1 MRKLQ
6 SLALKLFNKVVTD
19 ERGNKICER
28 EYFDKYFPVYIKG
41 YKTFSPDSLLI
52 TVNVI
57 NVQKSV
63 NTRKTFFQTWEE
75 VERMEKIDIEFEQ
88 LKHYLSTYGSNFSDK
103 QYIPNK
109 KFNEFTKNFI
119 SIESMTM
126 DEFLSELV
134 SLVKTPVAFKS
145 EEIEVI
151 ARVLKDNIDI
161 ILINEI
167 KNKELKLKLYEIF
180 DTFPDDAQEFL
191 NYFIYKCTGETLIV
205 KNSLLISY
213 VKDNAGIYKKLFK
226 AYIAKNGF
234 IPLAEIFNRNKK
246 IFLAIKHSFYE
257 KQEKALINKI
267 SKISKKSHVPK
278 VQPDYLRV
286 TSGELSLDEFMIII
300 SKMDISYL
308 VKLYNSLNYRL
319 ISLLEESNIFVYHIR
334 NGKSFTKQSKINLSF
349 SELETYVLILK
360 RNIEIKIQRNIDLHK
375 IKIDNTIDYAIP
387 TSGKQFVGDIPYG
400 SKIYYPKNNLV
411 CGIYWK
417 GPNSDL
423 DLSLTDTSSKIGWN
437 SGFSNSSATYSGDV
451 TDGTDGACE
460 LMRIKNIVTPYVV
473 NVNAYHISTLSEF
486 KFFIGEDCSINK
498 NIMLKEND
506 IIKMTD
512 VNENVE
518 NGDHFSLGVLFK
530 DNFMF
535 GQIQFPS
542 SAVSG
547 VTSKDLLKA
556 IEIENTSKLTFS
568 QLDLIFPDIKEE
580 TTKSNFLKLVA

>member
-6 SLALKLFNKVVTD
+6 DLALKLFNKVVTD
-19 ERGNKICER
+19 EKGNSICER
-28 EYFDKYFPVYIKG
+28 EYFDVYFPVYIKG
-41 YKTFSPDSLLI
+41 YETFSPDSLLI
-52 TVNVI
+52 AVNVI
-57 NVQKSV
+57 NDQKSV

-75 VERMEKIDIEFEQ
+75 VEKMTDSEIKFEQ
-88 LKHYLSTYGSNFSDK
+88 LKHYLSTYGSNFNDE
-103 QYIPNK
+103 QYVPNK
-109 KFNEFTKNFI
+109 NFNEFTKNFI

-126 DEFLSELV
+126 EEFLSELV
-134 SLVKTPVAFKS
+134 SLVKKPIAFKS

-151 ARVLKDNIDI
+151 ARVLKDNDDV
-161 ILINEI
+161 ILIDDI

-191 NYFIYKCTGETLIV
+191 NYFIYRCTNKTLII
-205 KNSLLISY
+205 KNDLLISY
-213 VKDNAGIYKKLFK
+213 IKDGAIEYKKLFK
-226 AYIAKNGF
+226 SYISKNGF
-234 IPLAEIFNRNKK
+234 VPLAEIFNRNKK
-246 IFLAIKHSFYE
+246 IFLAIKHSFDE
-257 KQEKALINKI
+257 KSEKALINKI
-267 SKISKKSHVPK
+267 SKMSKKSHIPK

-286 TSGELSLDEFMIII
+286 TSGELSLDEFIITI
-300 SKMDISYL
+300 NKMDISYL

-319 ISLLEESNIFVYHIR
+319 MSLLENSNIFVYHIR

-349 SELETYVLILK
+349 SELNTYVLIVK
-360 RNIEIKIQRNIDLHK
+360 RNIEIKIQKNIDLHK
-375 IKIDNTIDYAIP
+375 IKIDDAIDYAVP

-417 GPNSDL
+417 GTSSDL
-423 DLSLTDTSSKIGWN
+423 DLSLTNTSSKIGWN

-451 TDGTDGACE
+451 TDGTNGACE
-460 LMRIKNIVTPYVV
+460 LMRVKNIITPYVV
-473 NVNAYHISTLSEF
+473 NVNAYNISTLSEF
-486 KFFIGEDCSINK
+486 KFFIGEDCHINK
-498 NIMLKEND
+498 NVMLKDNN
-506 IIKMTD
+506 IIKMVD

-518 NGDHFSLGVLFK
+518 DNDHFSLGVLFK

-556 IEIENTSKLTFS
+556 IELENMSKLTFS
-568 QLDLIFPDIKEE
+568 QLYLKFPDVKEE